1 MARLIKEFFLLLALR
16 NPSGNRSLIAFT
28 AWSSFAHAAVMTV
41 QSLHLASERA
51 HLLGGSLL
59 LAIIGIVLIALA
71 PAKAKE
77 NKVTM
82 AEQVQA

>member
-1 MARLIKEFFLLLALR
+1 
-16 NPSGNRSLIAFT
+16 
-28 AWSSFAHAAVMTV
+28 MTV

-59 LAIIGIVLIALA
+59 LAIIGIALIALA

-77 NKVTM
+77 NRVTM